1 VLCSPSS
8 FLETPFRRW
17 SVDRVSLVLGMAA
30 ACIHVSA
37 YITYNIQTS
46 KGLSKPRASV
56 IGVSVFLAVLLAITY
71 LATTTNL
78 AITLQ
83 YIAGSTSA
91 MVTLLNLWIRKRLTR
106 FSKEEYVYGAISF
119 VAGIVW
125 YVFHWAAFANF
136 IILAT
141 VLMTYKTLYQG
152 VWRNPYTETARA
164 WLLWALAN
172 AVNTVNVIHLHKE
185 WTAYVSPIVLLIS
198 HLAVAVLSST
208 SRKRWFTA
216 RTGITRA

>member
-1 VLCSPSS
+1 M
-8 FLETPFRRW
+8 
-17 SVDRVSLVLGMAA
+17 DRVSLALGIAA

-56 IGVSVFLAVLLAITY
+56 MGISAFLAVLLAMTY
-71 LATTTNL
+71 LATTTNV

-91 MVTLLNLWIRKRLTR
+91 MTTLLYLWVRKRLTR
-106 FSKEEYVYGAISF
+106 FSKEECVYAAISF

-125 YVFHWAAFANF
+125 YVFHQAAFANF

-141 VLMTYKTLYQG
+141 VLMTFKTLYQG
-152 VWRNPYTETARA
+152 VWRNPYTETAWA

-185 WTAYVSPIVLLIS
+185 WTAYVSPIVLMIS

-208 SRKRWFTA
+208 SRKRRFTA